1 MADDSKS
8 KLTLGQLVFLA
19 LLTALNVVL
28 SRILIIPIPA
38 THGNI
43 NFCDTGIFLA
53 AITLGPVAGL
63 LVGGLSGFLL
73 DLLSGYAQFML
84 FSLVIHGLE
93 GLLVGLLV
101 KKAVQDGR
109 KWLRYILALAVGIIV
124 MVGGYYLANWLLYS
138 TAAGVL
144 GLLTDTIQGIA
155 GAIVAVI
162 LLPALQKV
170 LLKYRQL

>member
-1 MADDSKS
+1 MAGYSKN

-38 THGNI
+38 THGDI

-53 AITLGPVAGL
+53 AVSLGPWAGL

-73 DLLSGYAQFML
+73 DLLSGYGQFMI
-84 FSLVIHGLE
+84 FSLIVHGLE
-93 GLLVGLLV
+93 GLLVGLFAKSNKV
-101 KKAVQDGR
+101 SNNWPQI
-109 KWLRYILALAVGIIV
+109 ILAIIVGIIV
-124 MVGGYYLANWLLYS
+124 MVIGYYITNWILYS
-138 TAAGVL
+138 TAAGIFSVL
-144 GLLTDTIQGIA
+144 TNTIQGVA

-162 LLPALQKV
+162 LLPALQKI
-170 LLKYRQL
+170 LAHYWRLS

>member
-1 MADDSKS
+1 MADNSKS

-53 AITLGPVAGL
+53 AIALGPVAGL

-101 KKAVQDGR
+101 RKAARDRR
-109 KWLRYILALAVGIIV
+109 KWFQYILALVVGVAV
-124 MVGGYYLANWLLYS
+124 MVGGYHLTNWILYS

-155 GAIVAVI
+155 GAIVALI

-170 LLKYRQL
+170 LLRYWRL